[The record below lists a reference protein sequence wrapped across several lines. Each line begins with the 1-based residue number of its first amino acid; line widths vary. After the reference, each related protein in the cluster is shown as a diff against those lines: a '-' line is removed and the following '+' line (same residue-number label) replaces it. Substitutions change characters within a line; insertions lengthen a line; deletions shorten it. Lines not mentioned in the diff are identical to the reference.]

1 MKPDGVGSPERSL
14 SSPGG
19 VIAGLVI
26 FQKLGIFTRGNYD
39 SADYKGHS
47 HPAYGRTHQAAGT
60 DLPRRAKGVQDLN
73 APPHDFF
80 SLRFIG

>member
-1 MKPDGVGSPERSL
+1 MKSDGVGSPERSP

-39 SADYKGHS
+39 SANYGSVAQLVERLAVNQNVKGS
-47 HPAYGRTHQAAGT
+47 SPFGIASGAFLYAF
-60 DLPRRAKGVQDLN
+60 LVRAVT
-73 APPHDFF
+73 
-80 SLRFIG
+80 